1 MFNDHFQTEYVATV
15 IPDTATIISD
25 SPFTLLTNLHTVQ
38 PIQLQGELVQLKEG
52 SSNRPAVH
60 EIVSRY
66 FTAPIQCNN
75 VVDHLDSLPIDGS
88 VTLIDLVI
96 NTTSKTR
103 PTKERRIQ
111 MLEELQ
117 TKNLFTFS
125 RQNKSIFIRKGA
137 AYEKD

>member
-117 TKNLFTFS
+117 LAGLFIFKKEG
-125 RQNKSIFIRKGA
+125 RSILILKGRL
-137 AYEKD
+137 Y